1 MNTLHEHLR
10 EMLYAIDEQVKI
22 PNTRLHGAVW
32 VEYYNGV
39 HCTMCAAGAWY
50 AQKFGRH
57 PLIDPEG
64 PVRDVMRLMDLLRKG
79 EIWVAYKTFYGCSLD
94 LNVPVNVFGGDSM
107 AMDAGWRES
116 MDALLI
122 WLTEHDL

>member
-1 MNTLHEHLR
+1 MNTLHAHLR
-10 EMLYAIDEQVKI
+10 EMLYAIDEQLKI
-22 PNTRLHGAVW
+22 PHTRLFSGLW
-32 VEYYNGV
+32 LDYDGVEW
-39 HCTMCAAGAWY
+39 TMCAAGAWF

-64 PVRDVMRLMDLLRKG
+64 PVRDVMWLMDLLRKG

-94 LNVPVNVFGGDSM
+94 LDVPVNVFGGDSM
-107 AMDAGWRES
+107 AMDAKWRDS
-116 MDALLI
+116 MIALLL